1 MRIGE
6 IESITRLSAGTIRYW
21 EERGLVSFGRSE
33 NSYRDIPDETIALLE
48 KIKLFRRLGI
58 AIADIKLWRDNIIS
72 ERELISARRLKL
84 EEDSRS
90 NLDQRKLCEELL
102 GGFSDPSDIRDIF
115 FTEIPE
121 HPGKLSLGVDIGT
134 TSVSAKLVSLE
145 TGEALHTY
153 TLEHHAALSSDDP
166 SVSKEASA
174 PDAFAANAEKLLE
187 LSLGLVRSAVDSFPE
202 IVAVGF
208 TGQMHG
214 IVCLDKAGNILSPL
228 WTWQNQ
234 FGQRRLGD
242 ETVCEKIA
250 RLTSQNVPTGY
261 GLSTYY
267 ALRESGALPEGT
279 KSITT
284 IADLAVMKLCRLKN
298 PVSHPTNAASL
309 GLFDINKQCF
319 DKAALDALRIDP
331 AILPQ
336 IAGDFEAVG
345 EYRGIKVSASIGD
358 NQAGVFGSLSCD
370 GDLLLNIG
378 TSGQVSFASNSPA
391 LLTDDPCCEVRPY
404 FAGQFLHSGSTLCG
418 GRAYSMLADLV
429 SEILDGFGA
438 GQPREKIYSFLN
450 ESAKRADGRLSV
462 STRFSGTR
470 KDPSVTGLISNI
482 TTFDLNAAELA
493 YGFLYG
499 MVNELSMLCRELTGS
514 EEIKK
519 MRLIVS
525 GNAMRKN
532 PALRKIAGGIFG
544 CEPLIPVQTEE
555 AAFGAALYAAISA
568 GAIEID
574 KAKKLILYGGNEK

>member
-6 IESITRLSAGTIRYW
+6 IESITRLSVGTLRYW

-33 NSYRDIPDETIALLE
+33 NSYRDISYETIALLE

-58 AIADIKLWRDNIIS
+58 AIADIKLWKDNIIS
-72 ERELISARRLKL
+72 ERELLSARRLEL
-84 EEDSRS
+84 EADSRS

-102 GGFSDPSDIRDIF
+102 CGIPDAAVNREAF

-121 HPGKLSLGVDIGT
+121 HPGKLSLGIDIGT
-134 TSVSAKLVSLE
+134 TSVSSKLVSLE

-153 TLEHHAALSSDDP
+153 TLEHRAAILPDESAAT
-166 SVSKEASA
+166 EASA
-174 PDAFAANAEKLLE
+174 PDAFASDAGKLLK
-187 LSLGLVRSAVDSFPE
+187 LSLGLVSSAVDSFPE
-202 IVAVGF
+202 IVAIGF

-214 IVCLDKAGNILSPL
+214 IVCLDEGGNILSPL
-228 WTWQNQ
+228 FTWQNQ

-242 ETVCEKIA
+242 ETVFEKIA
-250 RLTSQNVPTGY
+250 RLTGRKIPTGY

-279 KSITT
+279 RYITT
-284 IADLAVMKLCRLKN
+284 IADLAVMQLCRLKK

-309 GLFDINKQCF
+309 GLYDMNEQCF
-319 DKAALDALRIDP
+319 DKAALDALGIDP
-331 AILPQ
+331 GILPE

-345 EYRGIKVSASIGD
+345 EYCGIRLPVAIGD
-358 NQAGVFGSLSCD
+358 NQAGVFGSLS
-370 GDLLLNIG
+370 GNRDLLLNIG
-378 TSGQVSFASNSPA
+378 TSGQVSFASGSPT
-391 LLTDDPCCEVRPY
+391 LTTDDPCCEVRPY
-404 FAGQFLHSGSTLCG
+404 FAGKFLHSGSTLCG

-429 SEILDGFGA
+429 SEILDSFGA

-450 ESAKRADGRLSV
+450 ESADRAEGGLSV
-462 STRFSGTR
+462 LTRFSGTR
-470 KDPSVTGLISNI
+470 KESSATGAISGI
-482 TTFDLNAAELA
+482 TTSNLNISELA
-493 YGFLYG
+493 HGFLFG
-499 MVNELSMLCRELTGS
+499 MVGELMGLCRKMADQS
-514 EEIKK
+514 EIKG

-532 PALRKIAGGIFG
+532 PALRGIAGEIFG

-568 GAIEID
+568 GAIDID
-574 KAKKLILYGGNEK
+574 GAKKLILYGGNEK